1 MVGMVEIHAFLFR
14 QIGRKVAYY
23 RRLRNMTQEEL
34 ANLINVSISTLGKVE
49 RGKYNN
55 NLSLSILKSIADG
68 LNIDLSMLVTFDN
81 REKAMEW
88 DDLKSKLNSNGIR

>member
-1 MVGMVEIHAFLFR
+1 MVGIYTFLFR

-23 RRLRNMTQEEL
+23 RRLRNLTQEAL
-34 ANLINVSISTLGKVE
+34 AKKVNVSISTLGKIE

-81 REKAMEW
+81 REKALEW
-88 DDLKSKLNSNGIR
+88 DELKSKLNSNGIR